1 MPKIKFDMEEIRSV
15 MEKHAQSM
23 FKLTGN
29 ENNYF
34 EAEVNEVGDTEHVA
48 FIIDCDEKV
57 EQGN

>member
-1 MPKIKFDMEEIRSV
+1 MEEIRSV